1 MSLGVILLMLCFSRI
16 VVFGFSLVP
25 SLSGLRF
32 LATKAVSTMDSF
44 SSLKSK
50 ADILL
55 KSKLLE
61 AISTWSEGCQG
72 SLWQVLLNIMPGGL
86 KQYKKIK
93 DTKFTK
99 IGERKNVWLFTSDII
114 ASKSNLGVYRK
125 YPKASEKNQRRNKIT
140 PVKLFLFIQAS
151 DQ

>member
-1 MSLGVILLMLCFSRI
+1 
-16 VVFGFSLVP
+16 
-25 SLSGLRF
+25 
-32 LATKAVSTMDSF
+32 
-44 SSLKSK
+44 
-50 ADILL
+50 
-55 KSKLLE
+55 
-61 AISTWSEGCQG
+61 
-72 SLWQVLLNIMPGGL
+72 MPGGL

-99 IGERKNVWLFTSDII
+99 IGERKLFTSDII